1 VLFRDNQDVADVDG
15 MRVQEDEG
23 VSVFI
28 DDEGALNSLNNV
40 AKYAVPITH
49 LDSIGYHNME
59 AI

>member
-1 VLFRDNQDVADVDG
+1 MFRDNQDVADVDW
-15 MRVQEDEG
+15 MLVQEDDG
-23 VSVFI
+23 VRVFI
-28 DDEGALNSLNNV
+28 DDEGALNSFNNV

>member
-1 VLFRDNQDVADVDG
+1 MFRDNQDVADVDWVL
-15 MRVQEDEG
+15 VQEDEG
-23 VSVFI
+23 VRVFI
-28 DDEGALNSLNNV
+28 DDEGALNSFDNV

>member
-1 VLFRDNQDVADVDG
+1 MTDVDR
-15 MRVQEDEG
+15 MFVQEDDG
-23 VSVFI
+23 VRVFI
-28 DDEGALNSLNNV
+28 YNEGALNSFDNV